1 MIYEAVEQT
10 NPRKGSRRGHPYWVG
25 VPYNI
30 MSAII
35 MFCSTRAKGTFK
47 TQLKEHFGGFSGVV
61 AQGEQPSIYPTSI
74 VHFRLG
80 KEIVNRLKMW
90 AQQELLKEART

>member
-1 MIYEAVEQT
+1 MIYSAVEQT
-10 NPRKGSRRGHPYWVG
+10 NPRKGSSPDSAAYG

-61 AQGEQPSIYPTSI
+61 AQGEKPSIYPTSI

-80 KEIVNRLKMW
+80 KEIVNWLKMW
-90 AQQELLKEART
+90 AQQELLKEARA